1 MAAPRRCHPDEF
13 VSTWFYRGHLKGEND
28 DKPMPQIFS
37 FLMEPRTGCWLQS
50 SAESRAKS
58 QRRWLRTQSLLAAM
72 TSRQTQLGFLSDL
85 SWIHKVSGPDFSI
98 LRNSKKSFGTPWA
111 DLPRLCGC
119 CWTDAGRRR
128 QSQQG
133 TLTACQLKLMHLL
146 AGWMIRVTPMIR
158 LFQPVI
164 GVSYSHNRGT

>member
-1 MAAPRRCHPDEF
+1 MAAPHRCHPDEF

-72 TSRQTQLGFLSDL
+72 TSRQTQLGFCRTWVESIRFLAPTSAFCATV
-85 SWIHKVSGPDFSI
+85 KVVWHT
-98 LRNSKKSFGTPWA
+98 L
-111 DLPRLCGC
+111 
-119 CWTDAGRRR
+119 GR
-128 QSQQG
+128 S
-133 TLTACQLKLMHLL
+133 T
-146 AGWMIRVTPMIR
+146 TPMR
-158 LFQPVI
+158 MLLNRCWKKTSKPTRH
-164 GVSYSHNRGT
+164 SYSLPAEAYAPPGRMNDSCDPDDQVVPTSYRGFI